1 MGQEVQEIAR
11 SQSSVKIATNGK
23 GEKSWEVK
31 AYGDTIDEA
40 LNLAM
45 NADKKLAEHFSKR
58 RVKKWPRK
66 DRSRQD
72 LCL

>member
-1 MGQEVQEIAR
+1 MERRENMTQEVQEIAR

-40 LNLAM
+40 LNLAI
-45 NADKKLAEHFSKR
+45 NADKKLAEHFSK
-58 RVKKWPRK
+58 KEG
-66 DRSRQD
+66 
-72 LCL
+72 